1 MSDETTARR
10 DHDDRVSI
18 HRLKTVLR
26 YAEQEALG
34 AGLELTAN
42 LVGAAA
48 LSLSDD
54 EGSHGDDEALVQVGS
69 YRMH

>member
-1 MSDETTARR
+1 MSDETTGRR

-18 HRLKTVLR
+18 HRLKTVLK
-26 YAEQEALG
+26 YAEEEALG

-54 EGSHGDDEALVQVGS
+54 EDSNGDGEALVQGGS

>member
-1 MSDETTARR
+1 MSDETTGGR
-10 DHDDRVSI
+10 DHEERVSI
-18 HRLKTVLR
+18 YRLKTVLK
-26 YAEQEALG
+26 YAEQEALE

-54 EGSHGDDEALVQVGS
+54 EGSNGDGEALVQGGS
-69 YRMH
+69 YRIH

>member
-1 MSDETTARR
+1 MSDETTWRR
-10 DHDDRVSI
+10 THDDRISI
-18 HRLKTVLR
+18 HRLKTVLK
-26 YAEQEALG
+26 YAEQEALE

-48 LSLSDD
+48 LSLSDNK
-54 EGSHGDDEALVQVGS
+54 GSNGDGEAVVQGGS